1 MEPQSAILNPL
12 PLPGDKLQL
21 GHYCFL
27 LSPSIGYTV
36 FKNEYDILVKNL
48 IIIVASKR
56 VKYA

>member
-36 FKNEYDILVKNL
+36 SENEYDTS
-48 IIIVASKR
+48 SK
-56 VKYA
+56 KSYYNSSI